1 MSDDDVY
8 GNDMM
13 HNLSDDELETAL
25 TGRDIEGLNAHPVAL
40 FLSDAARSLQDVQP
54 PAPSAALAEFVGIRS
69 QLPLKQQ
76 TQQAPP
82 VTEEV
87 LDLRLDAPKRKKRK
101 MMSSAM
107 AFAATTT
114 GKIVLGTSAAVAA
127 VGGAQ
132 ASGVV
137 DVVPD
142 IASTDSSA
150 PESTTTS
157 STVAPTA
164 DPLPLVSPDV
174 TTPATPATPPA
185 EVPTTVGVSDQV
197 LVIPVGDAGTVTVM
211 SIDGALLLV
220 TVDPGAGWTIESS
233 GSYEDEVEVVFSDA
247 SNQVKL
253 KVEFEHGV
261 FKVKIEDLLTGLET
275 ESFYDENGN
284 PIEKPI
290 DDSDDDDSDY
300 DDDDDDDSDHDDD
313 SDDDD
318 DDDNKSDH
326 DDDDDDDD
334 DDDNKSDHDDDDD
347 DDKSDKS
354 DKSDD
359 DDDDKSDDD
368 DDNKSDHDDDDDKS
382 DDDSG
387 DDD

>member
-25 TGRDIEGLNAHPVAL
+25 TGRDIEGLNAHPMAL

-87 LDLRLDAPKRKKRK
+87 LDLRQVAPNRKKRK

-157 STVAPTA
+157 STVATTS

-174 TTPATPATPPA
+174 TTPATPST
-185 EVPTTVGVSDQV
+185 EVPTTVDVSDQV

-211 SIDGALLLV
+211 SIDGALSLV
-220 TVDPGAGWTIESS
+220 TVDPSAGWTIESS

-247 SNQVKL
+247 SYQVKL
-253 KVEFEHGV
+253 EVEFEHGV

-300 DDDDDDDSDHDDD
+300 DDDSDDDD

-318 DDDNKSDH
+318 
-326 DDDDDDDD
+326 
-334 DDDNKSDHDDDDD
+334 
-347 DDKSDKS
+347 
-354 DKSDD
+354 
-359 DDDDKSDDD
+359 SDDD

-382 DDDSG
+382 DDDKS
-387 DDD
+387 DDDKSDDDDDNKSDHDEDDDKSDDDSDDDV